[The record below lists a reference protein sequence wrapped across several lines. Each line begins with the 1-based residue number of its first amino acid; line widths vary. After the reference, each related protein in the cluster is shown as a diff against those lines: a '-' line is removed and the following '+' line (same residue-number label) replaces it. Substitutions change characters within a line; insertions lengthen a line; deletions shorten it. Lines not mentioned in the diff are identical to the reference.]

1 MRWITQKGK
10 DPQREE
16 REVMEGGGH
25 GSEEGREE
33 EDLSNLVK
41 SLTIDVVHL

>member
-1 MRWITQKGK
+1 MDNPKRQGSSEGEK
-10 DPQREE
+10 
-16 REVMEGGGH
+16 EVMEGH
-25 GSEEGREE
+25 GSEEGREEE

>member
-1 MRWITQKGK
+1 MGWVTPKGK

-16 REVMEGGGH
+16 KEVMEGH
-25 GSEEGREE
+25 KREEGRE

>member
-1 MRWITQKGK
+1 MDNPKRQGSSEGEK
-10 DPQREE
+10 
-16 REVMEGGGH
+16 EVMEGH

>member
-1 MRWITQKGK
+1 MGWVTPKGK

-16 REVMEGGGH
+16 NKEVMEGHKRG
-25 GSEEGREE
+25 EGREE

>member
-1 MRWITQKGK
+1 MRLTTQKGK

-16 REVMEGGGH
+16 KEVMEGN
-25 GSEEGREE
+25 SREEGREE
-33 EDLSNLVK
+33 EEISNLVK

>member
-1 MRWITQKGK
+1 MDNPKRQGSSEGEK
-10 DPQREE
+10 
-16 REVMEGGGH
+16 EVMEGH

-33 EDLSNLVK
+33 ELSNLVK